1 MTTSKTPSPAAKS
14 RRGRPSASRVGAIDR
29 TIIETARQLFLADG
43 FDAVAM
49 EQVAAVAKVSKG
61 TLYAR
66 YPAKEALFT
75 AVIRASLREWSEEAA
90 RQDHELTDDIEQ
102 RLRHHARTLAASVQ
116 RPDVITLQRLILS
129 VRGRFPDIARAMH
142 DAGYT
147 YIVDLIAADIVAA
160 AARDG
165 QPTRDPR
172 NVARMIVA
180 AITGLQLQ
188 EEFGSAGADDLS
200 QFAQRLIDVV
210 MAGRANW

>member
-90 RQDHELTDDIEQ
+90 RQDHELTDDITLDFLTFW
-102 RLRHHARTLAASVQ
+102 LRPRSIPRKRSVSFFTAR
-116 RPDVITLQRLILS
+116 
-129 VRGRFPDIARAMH
+129 
-142 DAGYT
+142 
-147 YIVDLIAADIVAA
+147 
-160 AARDG
+160 
-165 QPTRDPR
+165 
-172 NVARMIVA
+172 
-180 AITGLQLQ
+180 
-188 EEFGSAGADDLS
+188 
-200 QFAQRLIDVV
+200 
-210 MAGRANW
+210 